1 MFVIQQRPYRSCRGK
16 AIPTKDSGLI
26 SIHGAGTWPL
36 ATRSASLYLPMIQAN
51 EVRRAISRHGISLA
65 CSANNQRGQCR
76 SLNTEWQKVRL
87 CIMHELMADAI
98 GSVQFHPFKPL
109 MMASSGSRAP
119 PTETEDEE
127 SSSSESESESDEDD
141 SDEKAAQDSE
151 RPVLRRP
158 ATKKTLRP
166 RPLDDSLRVW
176 SFA

>member
-1 MFVIQQRPYRSCRGK
+1 L
-16 AIPTKDSGLI
+16 LI
-26 SIHGAGTWPL
+26 
-36 ATRSASLYLPMIQAN
+36 AN
-51 EVRRAISRHGISLA
+51 KVRRAMSRHGMSLA

-76 SLNTEWQKVRL
+76 FSNAEWQKVRL
-87 CIMHELMADAI
+87 HIMNELMADAI

-141 SDEKAAQDSE
+141 SDEEAAQDSE
-151 RPVLRRP
+151 RLAPR
-158 ATKKTLRP
+158 KTRRP
-166 RPLDDSLRVW
+166 RPLDDSLRIW